1 MYVPIFY
8 NVYMGIVTY
17 PKLAILLGQGVRPLS
32 QQKGHRM
39 KKSIL
44 LFCLTIILCLTC
56 SCKRQADNTPAGS
69 GYDGKYICEQTYFA
83 FIDESNNVA
92 VKNVDGERKI
102 TDTGDVVKI
111 AGGEAGIVV
120 LNEAGT
126 LAMYVPG
133 SDEWISQKDL
143 DRIGPEGNIMQQVWK
158 LVLSAGNVEDI
169 AYNGFNYLAVKVDG
183 EWTDG
188 AYNNRCQPWNE
199 QQLTKIVFDYTGN
212 CEIGLKKD
220 GTVWGSDEELFEYG
234 KYNKKGKKI
243 VDIDCAFNP
252 FLLYEDGTVEA
263 IDKSTFYAGDVSKWE
278 NVCQIT
284 VDAFVSAALTEDG
297 KVLVRAS
304 QNDELFKATE
314 WENIVYIKA
323 DTEYI
328 LGVDKDGN
336 RLIVGKQWNDR

>member
-1 MYVPIFY
+1 
-8 NVYMGIVTY
+8 
-17 PKLAILLGQGVRPLS
+17 
-32 QQKGHRM
+32 M

-56 SCKRQADNTPAGS
+56 SCKRQADNNPAGA
-69 GYDGKYICEQTYFA
+69 GYDGKYICEQTYLA
-83 FIDESNNVA
+83 FIDESNNVV

-102 TDTGDVVKI
+102 TDTGDIVRI

-120 LNEAGT
+120 LNEDGT

-143 DRIGPEGNIMQQVWK
+143 NRIGPEGNIMQQVWN
-158 LVLSAGNVEDI
+158 LVLSADNVEDI

-212 CEIGLKKD
+212 SEIGLKKD
-220 GTVWGSDEELFEYG
+220 GTVWGSDKELFEYE

-263 IDKSTFYAGDVSKWE
+263 IDKSTFYAGDVLKWE

-336 RLIVGKQWNDR
+336 RLIVGKQWDDR

>member
-1 MYVPIFY
+1 M
-8 NVYMGIVTY
+8 
-17 PKLAILLGQGVRPLS
+17 R
-32 QQKGHRM
+32 
-39 KKSIL
+39 KSIL

-56 SCKRQADNTPAGS
+56 SCRRQADDTPAGA
-69 GYDGKYICEQTYFA
+69 GYDGKYICEQTYLA
-83 FIDESNNVA
+83 FIDESNNVV

-102 TDTGDVVKI
+102 TDTGDVVRI

-120 LNEAGT
+120 LNEDGT

-212 CEIGLKKD
+212 CEIGLKKR
-220 GTVWGSDEELFEYG
+220 WHSLG
-234 KYNKKGKKI
+234 K
-243 VDIDCAFNP
+243 
-252 FLLYEDGTVEA
+252 
-263 IDKSTFYAGDVSKWE
+263 
-278 NVCQIT
+278 
-284 VDAFVSAALTEDG
+284 
-297 KVLVRAS
+297 R
-304 QNDELFKATE
+304 
-314 WENIVYIKA
+314 
-323 DTEYI
+323 
-328 LGVDKDGN
+328 
-336 RLIVGKQWNDR
+336 